1 MSPTWRQLLAEAERR
16 LDSTV
21 DARRIV
27 EEASGYGASSYVEG
41 LDQPA
46 TAKGREHFEI
56 MVERRAGGE
65 PLQYV
70 LGGWGF
76 RRLDL
81 YLDRRALIPRPETE
95 TVVQVARDVAADLG
109 RAPVIADLGTGSGA
123 IALALA
129 VEIPDAQLWATD
141 VSADALEV
149 ARANL
154 AGAGSM
160 AASRVRLA
168 HGSWFEALPSSVR
181 GRLQLIVSN
190 PPYVGDDEDLPA
202 EVGEWEPACAL
213 RAGPTGME
221 HIETI
226 VSSAPEW
233 LARPAALVVEIA
245 PHQAAVAAGLA
256 EAAGFAGIEVR
267 QDLTG
272 RDRMI
277 LGRF

>member
-27 EEASGYGASSYVEG
+27 EEASGCGASTYVEA
-41 LDQPA
+41 LDQPV
-46 TAKGREHFEI
+46 TAKGREHFET
-56 MVERRAGGE
+56 MVERRARGE

-76 RRLDL
+76 RQLDL

-123 IALALA
+123 IALCLA

-190 PPYVGDDEDLPA
+190 PPYVGEGEELPP

-213 RAGPTGME
+213 RAGPTGLE

-226 VSSAPEW
+226 VNSAPEW

-245 PHQAAVAAGLA
+245 PHQADAAVGLA
-256 EAAGFAGIEVR
+256 EAAGYAGVEVR